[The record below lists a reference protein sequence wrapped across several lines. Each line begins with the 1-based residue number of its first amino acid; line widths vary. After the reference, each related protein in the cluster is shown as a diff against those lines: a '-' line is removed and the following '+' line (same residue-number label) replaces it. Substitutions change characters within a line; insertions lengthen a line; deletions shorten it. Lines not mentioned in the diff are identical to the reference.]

1 MMHEQKFKDLLYKI
15 SSERRVSDL
24 ESEVL
29 GSILFRILK
38 PIMAILALLPMLC
51 VCEKLDSKHG
61 RIILIAKCGFPFSH
75 AIIVHSSFFH
85 NRLIRRIEQEQITN
99 KFRDLTQQSG
109 TLTITLE
116 FFLRLC
122 EAIVES

>member
-29 GSILFRILK
+29 GSILSGGNILSLEFLLFRIVK

-75 AIIVHSSFFH
+75 AIIVHSSFF
-85 NRLIRRIEQEQITN
+85 I
-99 KFRDLTQQSG
+99 
-109 TLTITLE
+109 
-116 FFLRLC
+116 
-122 EAIVES
+122 IV